1 MVAALA
7 SRNAPIADFWLRGA
21 SERQQLQA
29 DLSGREVL
37 IVDAEDT
44 FTSMIAKQLKS
55 LGLTVTVRGF
65 QEPYSFDGYDLVIM
79 GPGPATPPRSASRR
93 SATCTWPS
101 VRCSASA
108 GRSSPCA

>member
-1 MVAALA
+1 GEAAESRAKASGLIAALKSQAPQRLGSHPHVVAALA

-65 QEPYSFDGYDLVIM
+65 
-79 GPGPATPPRSASRR
+79 
-93 SATCTWPS
+93 
-101 VRCSASA
+101 
-108 GRSSPCA
+108 